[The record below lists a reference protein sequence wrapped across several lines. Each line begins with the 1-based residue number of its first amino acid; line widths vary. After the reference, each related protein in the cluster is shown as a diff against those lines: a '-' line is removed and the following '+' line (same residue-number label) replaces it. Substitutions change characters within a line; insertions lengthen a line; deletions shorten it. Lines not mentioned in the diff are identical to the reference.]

1 MGSPFLWQDVQHP
14 RLTLS
19 GRVCVCVCE
28 HVLAAKSC
36 PTLCHPLVCS
46 PPGSSVRAIFQASIW
61 EKRAILFSR
70 GIFPDPGMDPGS
82 PTLQILYHV
91 SHQGNAK
98 KGRGT
103 PNFGTKQ
110 TFTVYSKC
118 PLGGSP
124 SLSAS
129 SPRPHHLWTLGD
141 RAPYSLRPRHLPGED
156 LAAPLAAQ
164 PGFPPAFAA
173 PLLA

>member
-1 MGSPFLWQDVQHP
+1 M
-14 RLTLS
+14 
-19 GRVCVCVCE
+19 CVCVCE

-61 EKRAILFSR
+61 EKRSILFSR
-70 GIFPDPGMDPGS
+70 GIFPDPGMEPGS

-91 SHQGNAK
+91 NHQGNAK

-118 PLGGSP
+118 PLGAVPASVPAPHAPTISGPLGTGPHTRSDPGISP
-124 SLSAS
+124 AKTW
-129 SPRPHHLWTLGD
+129 PRPWLPSQD
-141 RAPYSLRPRHLPGED
+141 FLRPSRPLCWRREEQAPGLRRRSGESD
-156 LAAPLAAQ
+156 
-164 PGFPPAFAA
+164 FN
-173 PLLA
+173 